1 MPRCLVIGAQGF
13 IGSALAAEAGRR
25 GYEVV
30 AVDRGNYGAVQG
42 QAADLLVDAAGNSR
56 KYLDERDPAEGF
68 ARSVAVVLQVLRDF
82 RYGRYVHISSGAV
95 YPHEDDP
102 ACNGEDAPLAPEQMT
117 RYGFHKWL
125 AELLVRRGAADHLL
139 FRAGG
144 CVGPG
149 LRKNALY
156 DVLAGAPLFVHPDSE
171 FQFMDTRDLARAVF
185 QLHESG
191 LAAGTVLNLAARGT
205 VSIRQAAAWAGVP
218 FSAEA
223 LGRPRLR
230 AELNV
235 ERAARL
241 LPLPETAET
250 VRRFIREVR
259 AGAIRLGSGG
269 ADASAGGSGRAGIS
283 MQ

>member
-13 IGSALAAEAGRR
+13 VGSALAAEAVRR

-30 AVDRGNYGAVQG
+30 AVGRGNYDAVKG
-42 QAADLLVDAAGNSR
+42 QSADLLVNAGGNSR
-56 KYLDERDPAEGF
+56 KYLDERNPAEGF
-68 ARSVAVVLQVLRDF
+68 ARSVASVLQVLQDF
-82 RYGRYVHISSGAV
+82 RFGRYVQISSGAV
-95 YPHEDDP
+95 YPREDDP
-102 ACNGEDAPLAPEQMT
+102 ALNGEDEPLAPEQMT

-125 AELLVRRGAADHLL
+125 AELLVRHYAADHLI
-139 FRAGG
+139 FRVGG

-156 DVLAGAPLFVHPDSE
+156 DLLAGAPWFVHPASE

-191 LAAGTVLNLAARGT
+191 LAAGTVLNLSTRGT
-205 VSIRQAAAWAGVP
+205 VSIRQAAEWAGVP
-218 FSAEA
+218 LSAEA
-223 LGRPRLR
+223 RARPRIR

-259 AGAIRLGSGG
+259 SGAIRLGAAEGCS
-269 ADASAGGSGRAGIS
+269 
-283 MQ
+283 